1 LPKVWKTFSGSSG
14 HDVAVVVDDPPGLP
28 SDALDAWHALA
39 AVVKAPWWVRPLAVV
54 GAAAA
59 VAAAIGSGVTA
70 AGIATAVV
78 IMLATIYVP
87 AFVLVRQ
94 RRTLGVRL
102 RRRRRTRRQWLF
114 TWLMFVVFV
123 ATANGL
129 LFVLPL
135 RTPLAY
141 VVEFV
146 AAALIFGTYIA
157 INTRDPVKNN
167 AARLILPE
175 DRPGEFDYVFGSRS
189 RLKLGTCLGAIAEI
203 ELGLLGHCLQQH
215 PYALTPHLTELTTA
229 QYVCFRDDDG
239 RRWLAMTPD
248 GRVRF
253 RRHLAALLTVP
264 A

>member
-1 LPKVWKTFSGSSG
+1 MALEEPAGS
-14 HDVAVVVDDPPGLP
+14 V
-28 SDALDAWHALA
+28 SDALDARDALA
-39 AVVKAPWWVRPLAVV
+39 AAVKAPWWVRPLAVV

-59 VAAAIGSGVTA
+59 MAAAIGSGVTG

-87 AFVLVRQ
+87 ALVLFRQ
-94 RRTLGVRL
+94 RTTLGVRL

-123 ATANGL
+123 ATADGL
-129 LFVLPL
+129 MFVLPL

-146 AAALIFGTYIA
+146 ATALIYGTYLA
-157 INTRDPVKNN
+157 ISTRDPVKNN

-175 DRPGEFDYVFGSRS
+175 DRPGEFDYLFGSRS
-189 RLKLGTCLGAIAEI
+189 RLKLGTCLAVIAEI
-203 ELGLLGHCLQQH
+203 ELGLLAHCLRQH
-215 PYALTPHLTELTTA
+215 AFALTPDLTELTAA
-229 QYVCFRDDDG
+229 QYVRFRDDGG
-239 RRWLAMTPD
+239 RRWLSITPD

>member
-1 LPKVWKTFSGSSG
+1 MAVEEPAGSLS
-14 HDVAVVVDDPPGLP
+14 DV
-28 SDALDAWHALA
+28 LDARNTLA
-39 AVVKAPWWVRPLAVV
+39 AAVKAPWWVRPLAVV
-54 GAAAA
+54 GAGAAI
-59 VAAAIGSGVTA
+59 AAAIGSGL
-70 AGIATAVV
+70 TAVGLAIAV
-78 IMLATIYVP
+78 LIMLTTIYVP

-102 RRRRRTRRQWLF
+102 RRRRRTRRQWRF

-129 LFVLPL
+129 MFVLPL
-135 RTPLAY
+135 GTPLAY

-146 AAALIFGTYIA
+146 AAALIYGTYLA

-175 DRPGEFDYVFGSRS
+175 DRPGEFDYLFGSRS

-203 ELGLLGHCLQQH
+203 ELGLLAHCLQQH
-215 PYALTPHLTELTTA
+215 PYALTPDLTELTAA

-239 RRWLAMTPD
+239 RRWLSMTPD
-248 GRVRF
+248 GRIRF
-253 RRHLAALLTVP
+253 RRHLAALLAVT